1 VQPISTPRSSAD
13 RGSQRVV
20 AARCRHCGESFE
32 PVRHQVFC
40 KPSCR
45 WAHFDAKR
53 QRGEDSTADLFRVPF
68 E

>member
-1 VQPISTPRSSAD
+1 MSEAGQAID
-13 RGSQRVV
+13 RPAQRVV
-20 AARCRHCGESFE
+20 TRSCRHCGETFE
-32 PVRHQVFC
+32 PVRHQAFC

-53 QRGEDSTADLFRVPF
+53 QRGEDPAADLLRVPF

>member
-1 VQPISTPRSSAD
+1 MTGQSRD
-13 RGSQRVV
+13 RGAQRVLLR
-20 AARCRHCGESFE
+20 RCRHCGSEFE

-45 WAHFDAKR
+45 WAHFDEKR
-53 QRGEDSTADLFRVPF
+53 HRGEDTEADLFRVPF